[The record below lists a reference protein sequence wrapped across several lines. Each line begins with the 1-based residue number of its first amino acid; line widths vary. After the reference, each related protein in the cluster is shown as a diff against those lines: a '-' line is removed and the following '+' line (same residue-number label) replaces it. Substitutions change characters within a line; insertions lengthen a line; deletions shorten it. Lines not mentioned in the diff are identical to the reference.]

1 MATPTATGEGTA
13 EVPAAHLM
21 GSVRRPDQPTSRFS
35 FVLKLNMLNS
45 RSC

>member
-35 FVLKLNMLNS
+35 FFVFFLIKRVN
-45 RSC
+45 